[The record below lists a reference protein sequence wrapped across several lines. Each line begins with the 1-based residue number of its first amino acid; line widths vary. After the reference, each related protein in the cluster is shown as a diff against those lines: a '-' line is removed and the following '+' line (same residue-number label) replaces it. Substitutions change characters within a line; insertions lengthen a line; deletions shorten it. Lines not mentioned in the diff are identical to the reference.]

1 MTRETDFETRMEAD
15 ATLMAILTG
24 GVYVAGALGQGGIN
38 RTDTPTAFD
47 STTGYLKPCA
57 LVRQRALVADL
68 QVNDQIAQVASA
80 TQVVEIYVYQDGPA
94 YTSIDSALSRL
105 FTLFFGHQFNDSF
118 PAEWIGT
125 LDRERDQG
133 ALNGASMARQEW
145 LIANVIGD

>member
-24 GVYVAGALGQGGIN
+24 GVYVAGALGLGGIN
-38 RTDTPTAFD
+38 RTDTPAAFD

-80 TQVVEIYVYQDGPA
+80 TQVVEIYLYEDSG
-94 YTSIDSALSRL
+94 YSNIDAALSRL
-105 FTLFFGHQFNDSF
+105 FTLFFGHQFTGTF
-118 PAEWIGT
+118 PLEWIGT

-133 ALNGASMARQEW
+133 ALDGSSMARMEF
-145 LIANVIGD
+145 LVANVIGD